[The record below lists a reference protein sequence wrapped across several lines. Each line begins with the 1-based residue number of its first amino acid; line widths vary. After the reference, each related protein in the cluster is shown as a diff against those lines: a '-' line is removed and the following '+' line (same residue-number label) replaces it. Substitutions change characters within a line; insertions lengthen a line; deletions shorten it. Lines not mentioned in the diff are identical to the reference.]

1 MITIITV
8 SRAYRFKNTSW
19 ARDDGRDVH
28 VYDGNRTIAS
38 FDADQFVA
46 TFQNLSDEQHKDLV
60 EQHDVDDVG
69 VIDPRTDTET
79 TTTTNA

>member
-8 SRAYRFKNTSW
+8 SGAYRFKNTSW

-46 TFQNLSDEQHKDLV
+46 TFQNLSDEQHEALV
-60 EQHDVDDVG
+60 EKHDVDDVG
-69 VIDPRTDTET
+69 VIDPNAT
-79 TTTTNA
+79 TTTTAEP